1 MSQLRLAF
9 GLVDCGV
16 GRCVNDNVR
25 RKALH
30 GGGQP
35 RQIIEVAAVFLAGG
49 VQRQHFTKGRKA
61 ALQLPPHLA
70 VLAEQ

>member
-30 GGGQP
+30 GGGQAW
-35 RQIIEVAAVFLAGG
+35 QIVQIAAVRLACTI
-49 VQRQHFTKGRKA
+49 QRQQLAKRSKT
-61 ALQLPPHLA
+61 ALQLPTHLA